1 MAVRDVGWIQIFV
14 ENAQQAFDNTICAF
28 KMAENKDV
36 LIPIMVHLDG
46 FHLSHVV
53 EPLYLLEQEQV
64 DNFLPKYDHPLA
76 LNPEKPVSMGAFG
89 MPFIYTEAK
98 KAQDVALKESKKV
111 ILETW
116 NEFAKLSGRQ
126 YKPIETYEAEDA
138 DTLLIMM
145 GSFSETAMLAVDE
158 LRKEGRKVG
167 LVRFRLWR
175 PFPVEELLQATQKA
189 KTIVV
194 LDRSLSYGTYLG
206 SVCSEVRAALYTQ
219 ENRPK
224 IVGFSGGLGGRDI
237 AIAQFVDMI
246 NKGEKADKQAADEI
260 EIIGVR
266 E

>member
-14 ENAQQAFDNTICAF
+14 ENAQQAFDNIICAF

-53 EPLYLLEQEQV
+53 EPLFLLEQEQISS
-64 DNFLPKYDHPLA
+64 FLPPYEYPLA
-76 LNPEKPVSMGAFG
+76 LNPEKPVSMGAFA
-89 MPFIYTEAK
+89 MPYVFTETK

-111 ILETW
+111 ILDVW
-116 NEFAKLSGRQ
+116 SEFGNLFDRH

-175 PFPVEELLQATQKA
+175 PFPVEELLQATRKA

-194 LDRSLSYGTYLG
+194 FDRSLSYGTYVG

-224 IVGFSGGLGGRDI
+224 VVGFSGGLGGRDV
-237 AIAQFVDMI
+237 AIAQFIDMI
-246 NKGEKADKQAADEI
+246 NKGEKADKQATDEI